1 MCSVTSLSHST
12 PFTSLNM
19 ESKCFSYYSFSFLFS
34 QCFKNVIKLAT
45 GLERRWRDFINVGRE
60 QMSLGKK
67 CGEVKNVVH
76 VENQKPYYVKNDSQE
91 WMCVKNLKP
100 KLLKK
105 FFRMKKSVPQEK
117 HFFERMRERRRKDWR
132 ISQKIDFT

>member
-1 MCSVTSLSHST
+1 M
-12 PFTSLNM
+12 
-19 ESKCFSYYSFSFLFS
+19 FS

-105 FFRMKKSVPQEK
+105 FFS
-117 HFFERMRERRRKDWR
+117 
-132 ISQKIDFT
+132 